1 MRTKHL
7 RLPLALALALGA
19 SHAHALGLGQIEVKS
34 HLNQP
39 LQAEIPIIQTVPGEA
54 DNLLVRLAPPD
65 AFARVGLERPAA
77 LAANLEFAVGTNA
90 RGERVIRVTTRNKV
104 SDPFVTF
111 LLEVDWG
118 RGRLVRE
125 FTVLLDPPYL
135 APAVPKVVTPAT
147 VAPSPAPPAAG
158 AAPLPAPAPAP
169 AVREP
174 AAEPS
179 PPAPAAA
186 PVVPAPVAESR
197 PPSPPPAP
205 APSVPPAPAPAPAA
219 APDSIGPVAA
229 GQTLWAIAEAH
240 RPAGTSV
247 NQMMLAMLRA
257 NPDAFIDGNINR
269 LKRGAILRIP
279 GAGEVQTLSAAE
291 AALLV
296 REQNEA
302 WQQGRRALPQP
313 AESVAAAAA
322 PRRPARAPADARLEI
337 VPPVGDAPAR
347 GAQSGASADG
357 EGTALRAEL
366 GQAREELA
374 ARSAEVAEL
383 KARLDDLERMSRDQQ
398 RLLSLKDSELAAL
411 QRRLAELEG
420 REHQPAA
427 ADAPAVEAASEAVAD
442 AAGGETGP
450 ESAEAVAAAGEPAPP
465 ASTPDMTPAAP
476 APGPTTPWY
485 QRPWGLGGMALLV
498 VGLLAWLFG
507 RRRQPAEAPPRRHI
521 DVGALTAGA
530 AAPRA
535 ATPRVE
541 VEELAETEA
550 FDADDGQAERQD
562 AGLAALESAVESDA
576 GDIDAHL
583 ALLREHHARGDAEA
597 FEAAA
602 AAMRVQLGDPDDPR
616 WDEVRRMG
624 RALSPDSPLFAEEGD
639 FAGSPADSDDFI
651 ERDEATGDLL
661 AEGSGSGPAE
671 DAAEDPWRA
680 AFEEVAAARSDAAE
694 PEPAESVV
702 DGAEPATAAADFSG
716 ETGGETGD
724 EGEGIEDAVAT
735 KLELARAY
743 LDIGDVEGA
752 RGMLE
757 EVAFEGNER
766 QQQEARRLLDEIG

>member
-7 RLPLALALALGA
+7 RLPFALALALGA
-19 SHAHALGLGQIEVKS
+19 SHAYALGLGQIEVKS

-54 DNLLVRLAPPD
+54 DNLLVRLAPPE

-77 LAANLEFAVGTNA
+77 LAANLEFAVGSNA
-90 RGERVIRVTTRNKV
+90 RGEPVIRVTTRNKV
-104 SDPFVTF
+104 SDPFVAF

-125 FTVLLDPPYL
+125 FTILLDPPYL
-135 APAVPKVVTPAT
+135 APAVPKAVTPAT
-147 VAPSPAPPAAG
+147 VAPSPAPPAAAATPSPAPPPAPAPAAREPVAQPSPPAPV
-158 AAPLPAPAPAP
+158 AAPAAPVPVAEPPSPAPAPAP
-169 AVREP
+169 A
-174 AAEPS
+174 
-179 PPAPAAA
+179 AP
-186 PVVPAPVAESR
+186 
-197 PPSPPPAP
+197 
-205 APSVPPAPAPAPAA
+205 PAPAPAA
-219 APDSIGPVAA
+219 APDSIGPVTA
-229 GQTLWAIAEAH
+229 GQTLWAIANAH
-240 RPAGTSV
+240 RPSGTSV

-257 NPDAFIDGNINR
+257 NPEAFIDGNINR

-279 GAGEVQTLSAAE
+279 GAGEVQALSAAE

-313 AESVAAAAA
+313 AEGVAAVATAS
-322 PRRPARAPADARLEI
+322 RRPASAPADARLEI

-347 GAQSGASADG
+347 GGQSGASADG

-383 KARLDDLERMSRDQQ
+383 KARLEDLERMSRDQQ
-398 RLLSLKDSELAAL
+398 RLLSLKDDELAAL

-420 REHQPAA
+420 REHRPAA
-427 ADAPAVEAASEAVAD
+427 ADAPAAEAMAD
-442 AAGGETGP
+442 AASAGAGSQGGE
-450 ESAEAVAAAGEPAPP
+450 AAAAAGEPAAP
-465 ASTPDMTPAAP
+465 ASAPVMAPVEP
-476 APGPTTPWY
+476 APDPATPWY
-485 QRPWGLGGMALLV
+485 QRPWGLGGMALLA

-541 VEELAETEA
+541 VEELAQTET
-550 FDADDGQAERQD
+550 FDADDGQAGRQD
-562 AGLAALESAVESDA
+562 AELAALESAVESDA

-602 AAMRVQLGDPDDPR
+602 AAMRVQLDGPDDPR

-624 RALSPDSPLFAEEGD
+624 QALLPDSPLFSGEDDSAEAP
-639 FAGSPADSDDFI
+639 AGQPGFDDFI
-651 ERDEATGDLL
+651 ERDEGAGDFL
-661 AEGSGSGPAE
+661 AKAPGTESVE
-671 DAAEDPWRA
+671 DTADDPWQA
-680 AFEEVAAARSDAAE
+680 AFEEVAVAEAGAAA
-694 PEPAESVV
+694 PADETV
-702 DGAEPATAAADFSG
+702 DGPAMPVAASG
-716 ETGGETGD
+716 EDDLAEVGDGGEGV
-724 EGEGIEDAVAT
+724 EDAVAT

-757 EVAFEGNER
+757 EVAFEGNDR